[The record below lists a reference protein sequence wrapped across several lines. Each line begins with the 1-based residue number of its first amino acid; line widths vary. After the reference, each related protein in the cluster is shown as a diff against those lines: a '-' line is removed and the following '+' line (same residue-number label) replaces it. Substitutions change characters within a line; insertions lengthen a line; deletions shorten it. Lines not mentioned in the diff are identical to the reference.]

1 MDAKALIAEY
11 NFSAAERQLIE
22 QANTPTTADMNQSR
36 VLSELVLGKNIQKAA
51 DAIIQSNKELALSN
65 DEYSARM
72 VGLTRALVFVGAV
85 QILVQLIQFAIPLI
99 NRL

>member
-51 DAIIQSNKELALSN
+51 ERDNSIKQRTSSFK
-65 DEYSARM
+65 
-72 VGLTRALVFVGAV
+72 
-85 QILVQLIQFAIPLI
+85 
-99 NRL
+99 